1 MADNATQASGP
12 INSFLNSVLSD
23 KTDHL
28 NRIIN
33 TSLPTRL
40 AGSLFSRWHQIDIPT
55 WTVAI
60 AVLGTLPAAL
70 TRAHGIAL
78 GVYWWVAKYFVSA
91 VTIAGN
97 DRLNRDVVG
106 WVAGN
111 VLPRRSVRSVTART
125 EVVHSRDYWPH
136 RAPIKRNDVRHE
148 KRVPV
153 QYLPAFGTTWFIH
166 SRTLFFVSRVPPA
179 KAVSSSRAGFFP
191 TELAAAP
198 EGHEHILVM
207 CLSRSVAPI
216 QKFLDVCRDYAEEQ
230 HREYVTV
237 RTSRKNH
244 YSADEC
250 WGAVSLRPRRALGTV
265 HFDEVVKE
273 RLVGDIRH
281 YLEPGTRRF
290 YVERGIPYRRGYL
303 LHGPPGTGKTSLSL
317 ALAGLFELDLYL
329 CHIPSVTDDGELENQ
344 FANLP
349 PKCIILLE
357 DIDTVG
363 VQRRGLSEDS
373 DSDDSDSESR
383 KSRRRSAAMRYR
395 VRGPG
400 CSLAGV
406 LNVLDGVAS
415 QEGRI
420 VLMTSNFAD
429 KLDRALVRPGRVDQ
443 MIYLGNISRSSTEK
457 MFLRMY
463 SGGVDATPRSHG
475 EEDEKVD
482 VDGLAEEFGRLLP
495 EEGVLTPAQVQGYLL
510 GHKGDPHAAVEGFA
524 EWATDEMRVAEEIVE
539 VEKARD
545 ERRARRRR
553 ERKAA
558 KATKEA
564 AVGGEAPPEN
574 GARGVSKG
582 KEDDQNGKTEVP
594 KVEKGVSAD
603 KANGC
608 KADTGAPVKETNQV

>member
-1 MADNATQASGP
+1 MANATEAPGP
-12 INSFLNSVLSD
+12 ISSFLNSVLSD
-23 KTDHL
+23 KTDPL

-40 AGSLFSRWHQIDIPT
+40 ATSVFSRWHHIDLPT

-60 AVLGTLPAAL
+60 ALLGTLPAAL
-70 TRAHGIAL
+70 SRARSVAL
-78 GVYWWVAKYFVSA
+78 ALYWWIAKYFLSA

-97 DRLNRDVVG
+97 DSLNRDVIT

-111 VLPRRSVRSVTART
+111 VLSKRSVRSVTART
-125 EVVHSRDYWPH
+125 EVVRNRNYWPY
-136 RAPIKRNDVRHE
+136 RAPVKRDDVRHE

-153 QYLPAFGTTWFIH
+153 QYLPSFGTTWFLH
-166 SRTLFFVSRVPPA
+166 SRTLFFVSCIPPSED
-179 KAVSSSRAGFFP
+179 VSSSRTSFFP
-191 TELAAAP
+191 ADLAAAP
-198 EGHEHILVM
+198 EGHEPILVM
-207 CLSRSVAPI
+207 CIGRSVTPI

-250 WGAVSLRPRRALGTV
+250 WGAVSLRPRRALDTV
-265 HFDEVVKE
+265 HFDETVKA
-273 RLVGDIRH
+273 RLVEDIRH
-281 YLEPGTRRF
+281 YLEPSTRRF

-363 VQRRGLSEDS
+363 IQRRGLGEDS
-373 DSDDSDSESR
+373 DSDDSDSSSR
-383 KSRRRSAAMRYR
+383 KSRRSLRYA

-463 SGGVDATPRSHG
+463 SDGVDTRLRS
-475 EEDEKVD
+475 DEKDTENVD
-482 VDGLAEEFGRLLP
+482 IEALAEEFGKLLP

-510 GHKGDPHAAVEGFA
+510 GHKGDPRAAVEGFA
-524 EWATDEMRVAEEIVE
+524 EWATEEMRISGELMDAEN
-539 VEKARD
+539 ARE
-545 ERRARRRR
+545 ERRVRRRK
-553 ERKAA
+553 EQKAA
-558 KATKEA
+558 KAAKAAKEA
-564 AVGGEAPPEN
+564 REAAEDDEAPPEN
-574 GARGVSKG
+574 GTKGDSEGKDGQNEASKA
-582 KEDDQNGKTEVP
+582 P
-594 KVEKGVSAD
+594 KAKKGASTAKV
-603 KANGC
+603 NGC
-608 KADTGAPVKETNQV
+608 KAGTETPVKQ

>member
-1 MADNATQASGP
+1 MAANATEPSGP
-12 INSFLNSVLSD
+12 VNSFLNSVLSD
-23 KTDHL
+23 KADPL
-28 NRIIN
+28 NRIID

-40 AGSLFSRWHQIDIPT
+40 AGSLFSRWHQIDLPT
-55 WTVAI
+55 WTVAL
-60 AVLGTLPAAL
+60 ALLGTLPAAL
-70 TRAHGIAL
+70 SRARGVAL
-78 GVYWWVAKYFVSA
+78 GIYWWVAKYFLSA

-111 VLPRRSVRSVTART
+111 VLPKRSVRSVTART

-136 RAPIKRNDVRHE
+136 RTPVRRDDVRHE
-148 KRVPV
+148 KRVPI
-153 QYLPAFGTTWFIH
+153 QYLPSFGTTWFLH
-166 SRTLFFVSRVPPA
+166 SRTLFFVSRVPPS
-179 KAVSSSRAGFFP
+179 KAVSASRTSFLPAD
-191 TELAAAP
+191 LAAAP
-198 EGHEHILVM
+198 EGHEPILVM
-207 CLSRSVAPI
+207 CLGRSVAPV
-216 QKFLDVCRDYAEEQ
+216 QRFLDVCRDYAEEQ

-250 WGAVSLRPRRALGTV
+250 WGAVSLRPRRALDTV
-265 HFDEVVKE
+265 HFDEAVKA

-281 YLEPGTRRF
+281 YLEPATRRF

-363 VQRRGLSEDS
+363 IQRRGLGDDS
-373 DSDDSDSESR
+373 DSDDSDSTSR
-383 KSRRRSAAMRYR
+383 KSRRRSAAMRYS

-443 MIYLGNISRSSTEK
+443 MIYLGNILRSSTEK

-463 SGGVDATPRSHG
+463 SDGVDARLRT
-475 EEDEKVD
+475 DEKD
-482 VDGLAEEFGRLLP
+482 PEDADIEGLAAEFGRLLP

-510 GHKGDPHAAVEGFA
+510 GHKGDPRSAVKGFA
-524 EWATDEMRVAEEIVE
+524 EWAAEEMRISEELMDA
-539 VEKARD
+539 EKARE

-553 ERKAA
+553 ERRAAKAA
-558 KATKEA
+558 KAAKEA
-564 AVGGEAPPEN
+564 REAAGAEEAAPLRDGAKAAPKGEDEQSETGAAPK
-574 GARGVSKG
+574 A
-582 KEDDQNGKTEVP
+582 
-594 KVEKGVSAD
+594 EKGASAA
-603 KANGC
+603 KVNGC
-608 KADTGAPVKETNQV
+608 KAKTEEPA